1 MRLQRQR
8 VEIMV
13 ELTNDDL
20 NMFSAFEK
28 ITRVMPTD
36 YVPGATLL
44 IFLVPVAELGRAIG
58 KNGSNIQKLKD
69 VFKRKVVIIGD
80 MSDPELFV
88 RGMFNNI
95 SILSV
100 EVQNIMGDLAIVLT
114 IDEKDRGIAI
124 GKDGERIKA
133 AKEILK
139 KKFNATIHLKTR
151 RSVI

>member
-1 MRLQRQR
+1 L
-8 VEIMV
+8 V

-28 ITRVMPTD
+28 ITHVMPTD
-36 YVPGATLL
+36 YEPSPTMIV
-44 IFLVPVAELGRAIG
+44 FLVPVAELGKAIG

-69 VFKRKVVIIGD
+69 VFKRKVIIIGD
-80 MSDPELFV
+80 MADPELFV

-124 GKDGERIKA
+124 GKEGERIKA
-133 AKEILK
+133 AKSLLMR
-139 KKFNATIHLKTR
+139 KFKATIHLKTR

>member
-1 MRLQRQR
+1 
-8 VEIMV
+8 MV

-20 NMFSAFEK
+20 NMFSVFEN
-28 ITRVMPTD
+28 ITRVMPSD
-36 YVPGATLL
+36 YEPSATLL
-44 IFLVPVAELGRAIG
+44 IFLVPVAELGKAIG
-58 KNGSNIQKLKD
+58 KNGSNMQKLRD
-69 VFKRKVVIIGD
+69 AFKRKVIIIGD

-124 GKDGERIKA
+124 GKEGERIKA
-133 AKEILK
+133 AKEILR
-139 KKFNATIHLKTR
+139 KKFKATIHLKTR

>member
-1 MRLQRQR
+1 
-8 VEIMV
+8 MV
-13 ELTNDDL
+13 ELNNDDL
-20 NMFSAFEK
+20 NFFSEFEK

-36 YVPGATLL
+36 YVPGETLL
-44 IFLVPVAELGRAIG
+44 IFLVSVAELGKAIG

-100 EVQNIMGDLAIVLT
+100 EVQNIMGDLAVVLT

-133 AKEILK
+133 AKELLK
-139 KKFNATIHLKTR
+139 RKFKATIHLKTR